1 MSIYADPQSK
11 CSEHLSKACRKACMK
26 GSFRKGMMRSKKRC
40 NTCVEDKRR
49 DNGNCNPE
57 RAEIFKDSVG
67 IDQMRSGTLMEN
79 LGKKFGSKEGQ
90 KMEYSNNETY
100 DPPTLGEYTPSPKKE
115 EYIPRPKKEEYISP
129 TSVRRQNRYK
139 KSADTNTI
147 AAIPPRAQQ
156 LRGQD
161 AVVLGR
167 PVRLNREEI
176 DPTLF
181 TGNGMKGLGSW
192 NGGGKKRR
200 KKQTKRR
207 RKKSK
212 RTKRTRRQR
221 R

>member
-79 LGKKFGSKEGQ
+79 LGKKFGSKEEQ

-115 EYIPRPKKEEYISP
+115 EYIPRPKKEEERGQEAPI
-129 TSVRRQNRYK
+129 
-139 KSADTNTI
+139 I

-161 AVVLGR
+161 AMRDAALGR
-167 PVRLNREEI
+167 VNREEI